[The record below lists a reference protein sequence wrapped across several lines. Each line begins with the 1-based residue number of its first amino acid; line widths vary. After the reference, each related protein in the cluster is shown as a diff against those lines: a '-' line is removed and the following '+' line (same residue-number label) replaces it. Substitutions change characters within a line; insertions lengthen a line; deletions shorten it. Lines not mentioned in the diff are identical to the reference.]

1 MVTGSIYPIA
11 AASAVAVIFGLSF
24 LFTKDILGYLSP
36 FQLLGMRFALAA
48 LSLTA
53 LAVLRII
60 RLSIKAA
67 DLPALLKIA
76 VWQPVLYFIFETY
89 GVMFTSAS
97 ESGVVIALVPM
108 AVMVLSAFILRE
120 RITGGQGVCVMAAVS
135 GVVLMALGGAGSAGG
150 AGGSH
155 LLGTLMLF
163 GAVVAAGFYNIYS
176 RQAAG
181 RFAPLE
187 ITFVMMWLGALVFNA
202 VGISQSILRGQLD
215 SYFNALHY
223 IPVIAGLAYL
233 GLLSSVVAFF
243 LLNYSLS
250 QLSASRVAVFLN
262 LIPVVSLLAGV
273 TFYGEHLGV
282 SQMAGCG
289 LILLGVW
296 GTNYFTGKTVAKAPA
311 GKSFS

>member
-1 MVTGSIYPIA
+1 MVTGSLYPLSA
-11 AASAVAVIFGLSF
+11 AVTVAVIFGLSF

-53 LAVLRII
+53 LALLRII
-60 RLSIKAA
+60 RLNIKAGQ
-67 DLPALLKIA
+67 LPALLKIA
-76 VWQPVLYFIFETY
+76 MWQPVLYFIFETY
-89 GVMFTSAS
+89 GVKLTSAS

-108 AVMVLSAFILRE
+108 AVLVLSVFMLGE
-120 RITGGQGVCVMAAVS
+120 RITGGQGICVAAAVA
-135 GVVLMALGGAGSAGG
+135 GVILMALNGPSSGSAGEG
-150 AGGSH
+150 H
-155 LLGTLMLF
+155 LVGILMLF

-176 RQAAG
+176 RQAAA

-202 VGISQSILRGQLD
+202 VGIAQSAVNGQLAG
-215 SYFNALHY
+215 YFMALRN
-223 IPVIAGLAYL
+223 ISVITGLAYL
-233 GLLSSVVAFF
+233 GLLSSVLAFF

-250 QLSASRVAVFLN
+250 RLSASRVAVFLN

-282 SQMAGCG
+282 AQLAGCG

-296 GTNYFTGKTVAKAPA
+296 GANYFTAHMAAGTPS
-311 GKSFS
+311 GKSLS